1 MDEIFIAFDVT
12 DNALCE
18 TNNILLNHRL
28 NVMSVT
34 LQPGQHLLSAAI
46 AEASRI
52 VSETGELPR
61 LKVIAKALGVEKEM
75 LKTVIFNRDH
85 LLVVMADVALQRLL
99 HTITQ
104 QMSGCSSPVD
114 QLERIAFAYIDW
126 ARLYPQEF
134 RLIEEMPRA
143 VFEAHPR
150 LLQYELSV
158 HDLVLKILQRAQEE
172 GYLDPDEDLIMLRAM
187 SHTYLFGVIT
197 KMMLGV
203 LTRWR
208 PSSSDHEAART
219 AVRAFSRKLFKP
231 ARAGSRPHLRPV

>member
-1 MDEIFIAFDVT
+1 MLYAKPIAI
-12 DNALCE
+12 N
-18 TNNILLNHRL
+18 LNHQL

-52 VSETGELPR
+52 ASETGELPR
-61 LKVIAKALGVEKEM
+61 LKVIAKALGVEKEI
-75 LKTVIFNRDH
+75 LKTVIFDRNH

-114 QLERIAFAYIDW
+114 QLERIAFAYIYW

-150 LLQYELSV
+150 LLQYEQSV
-158 HDLVLKILQRAQEE
+158 HDLILKLMERAQEE

-203 LTRWR
+203 LTRWT
-208 PSSSDHEAART
+208 PGSSDHEAAQT

>member
-1 MDEIFIAFDVT
+1 MLYAKSIAI
-12 DNALCE
+12 N
-18 TNNILLNHRL
+18 LNHQL

-61 LKVIAKALGVEKEM
+61 LKVIAKALGVEKEI
-75 LKTVIFNRDH
+75 LKTVIFDRDH

-172 GYLDPDEDLIMLRAM
+172 GYLDQDEDLIMLRAM

-203 LTRWR
+203 LNRWT
-208 PSSSDHEAART
+208 SGSSDHEAART

-231 ARAGSRPHLRPV
+231 ERAGSRDNLGPA

>member
-1 MDEIFIAFDVT
+1 MLYAKPIAI
-12 DNALCE
+12 
-18 TNNILLNHRL
+18 NINHQL

-61 LKVIAKALGVEKEM
+61 LKVIAKALGVKKEM
-75 LKTVIFNRDH
+75 LKTVIFDRNH

-172 GYLDPDEDLIMLRAM
+172 GYLDPDEDLVMLRAI
-187 SHTYLFGVIT
+187 SHTYMYGVIT
-197 KMMLGV
+197 KMLLGD
-203 LTRWR
+203 LARWT
-208 PSSSDHEAART
+208 PGSCDEDAARM
-219 AVRAFSRKLFKP
+219 AVRVFIRKLFKS
-231 ARAGSRPHLRPV
+231 ATSSSDAGAAGSHPHLRPV

>member
-1 MDEIFIAFDVT
+1 MLYAKPIAI
-12 DNALCE
+12 
-18 TNNILLNHRL
+18 NINHQL

-134 RLIEEMPRA
+134 RLVGEMPA
-143 VFEAHPR
+143 ALFEAHPR
-150 LLQYELSV
+150 LLQYEQSV
-158 HDLVLKILQRAQEE
+158 HDLVLKILQRAQAK
-172 GYLDPDEDLIMLRAM
+172 GYLEADEDLVMLRAIC
-187 SHTYLFGVIT
+187 HTYVYGVIT
-197 KMMLGV
+197 KMLLGD
-203 LTRWR
+203 LGRWT
-208 PSSSDHEAART
+208 PGSTDEDAART
-219 AVRAFSRKLFKP
+219 AVQVFNRKLFKP
-231 ARAGSRPHLRPV
+231 GPSNGGSARLEPRAHPIPV

>member
-1 MDEIFIAFDVT
+1 MPYAKLS
-12 DNALCE
+12 NLS
-18 TNNILLNHRL
+18 LNHPL

-34 LQPGQHLLSAAI
+34 LQPGQHLISAAI
-46 AEASRI
+46 TEASRI

-85 LLVVMADVALQRLL
+85 LLVLMADVALQRLL

-104 QMSGCSSPVD
+104 QMAGCSSPVD
-114 QLERIAFAYIDW
+114 QLEAIAFAYIDW

-134 RLIEEMPRA
+134 RLIEEMPSA

-150 LLQYELSV
+150 LLQYEQSV
-158 HDLVLKILQRAQEE
+158 HDLILKLMQLAQEE
-172 GYLDPDEDLIMLRAM
+172 GYLAPDENLIMLRAM

-197 KMMLGV
+197 KMMLGDLV
-203 LTRWR
+203 RWA
-208 PSSSDHEAART
+208 PGSSDHEAARM
-219 AVRAFSRKLFKP
+219 AVRAFSMKLFKP
-231 ARAGSRPHLRPV
+231 ARAESRPHLRPV

>member
-1 MDEIFIAFDVT
+1 MLYAKPIAI
-12 DNALCE
+12 
-18 TNNILLNHRL
+18 NISHQL

-61 LKVIAKALGVEKEM
+61 LKVIAKALGVKKEM
-75 LKTVIFNRDH
+75 LKTVIFDRNH

-172 GYLDPDEDLIMLRAM
+172 GYLDQDEDLIMLRAM
-187 SHTYLFGVIT
+187 SHTYMYGVIT
-197 KMMLGV
+197 KMLLGD
-203 LTRWR
+203 LGRWTPGSTGCSRITMRCARAWAPR
-208 PSSSDHEAART
+208 PSTGPSCARSSWR
-219 AVRAFSRKLFKP
+219 SRRSFCNTP
-231 ARAGSRPHLRPV
+231 SRSGR

>member
-1 MDEIFIAFDVT
+1 
-12 DNALCE
+12 
-18 TNNILLNHRL
+18 
-28 NVMSVT
+28 MST
-34 LQPGQHLLSAAI
+34 TFHPGQHLLSAAI
-46 AEASRI
+46 STASRLAAK
-52 VSETGELPR
+52 TGELPL
-61 LKVIAKALGVEKEM
+61 LKTLAKELGVERDL
-75 LKTVIFNRDH
+75 LKQVIFDREH

-99 HTITQ
+99 HTITKE
-104 QMSGCSSPVD
+104 MARRSSPVD
-114 QLERIAFAYIDW
+114 QLEAIAVAYVDW

-203 LTRWR
+203 LNRWT
-208 PSSSDHEAART
+208 SGSSDHEAART